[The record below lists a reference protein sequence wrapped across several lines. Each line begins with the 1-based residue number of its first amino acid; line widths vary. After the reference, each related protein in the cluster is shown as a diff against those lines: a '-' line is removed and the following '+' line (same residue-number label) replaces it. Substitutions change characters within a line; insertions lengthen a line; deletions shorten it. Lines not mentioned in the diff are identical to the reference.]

1 MSQLRKSSSAGGIEL
16 PQRTSFIE
24 SVSAATVSNAHIGC
38 SLSTNICVQRSPEPW
53 RSVRL
58 LDCAFS
64 LGLFSKRKE
73 NTAGRRVSSTGE
85 LLPRTVRIPYSVVPF
100 VERAMTLRRRI
111 LLSVLLLCLCG
122 TAVAQTS
129 EQVNG
134 GVPPKEIRVTLLGTA
149 SGPRVHPGLAGI
161 STLVEAGGERFL
173 FDAGR
178 GLMLRLVQ
186 AGFAMSAVTKLFL
199 THLHSDH
206 IVDVPDLMLTPWPAA
221 PERKVP
227 LEVWG
232 PDGTRDMMRHLE
244 EAFAFDIHMRRDVDE
259 SFSPDGIRVVAHDI
273 REGKVYERNGVT
285 VTAFLVTHGLV
296 KPSYGYRVDY
306 AGRSVALSGD
316 TSPSDNLVAFCKGVD
331 VLIHE
336 AIDLDVL
343 RQVGAEPATRGG
355 DRGASHHAGAGGGHL
370 QPSIAAAGRV
380 LPQSGNRSNRRAD
393 KAVVLGTRGDGRGSD
408 GYRHRRRSACETGAP
423 QRYGR
428 GSRPPRGL
436 GTIVVQKTVEYP
448 ANRCIT
454 LPRG

>member
-1 MSQLRKSSSAGGIEL
+1 
-16 PQRTSFIE
+16 
-24 SVSAATVSNAHIGC
+24 
-38 SLSTNICVQRSPEPW
+38 
-53 RSVRL
+53 
-58 LDCAFS
+58 
-64 LGLFSKRKE
+64 
-73 NTAGRRVSSTGE
+73 
-85 LLPRTVRIPYSVVPF
+85 
-100 VERAMTLRRRI
+100 MTLRRRI

-134 GVPPKEIRVTLLGTA
+134 GVPLKDIRVTLLGTA
-149 SGPRVHPGLAGI
+149 SGPRVHVGLAGI

-178 GLMLRLVQ
+178 GFMQRLVQ
-186 AGFAMSAVTKLFL
+186 AGFPMNAVTNLFL

-206 IVDVPDLMLTPWPAA
+206 IVDVPDLMLTPWSAA

-232 PDGTRDMMRHLE
+232 PHGTRDMMRHLE

-259 SFSPDGIRVVAHDI
+259 SFSPDGIRVVARDI

-296 KPSYGYRVDY
+296 KPSYRYRVDY

-331 VLIHE
+331 VLIQE

-343 RQVGAEPATRGG
+343 RRLVPNQQRMEAIVKRHTTPEKAAGVFSRVSPRLAVFSHSPGTAVIVEQTR
-355 DRGASHHAGAGGGHL
+355 RSY
-370 QPSIAAAGRV
+370 AGRV
-380 LPQSGNRSNRRAD
+380 EMGEDLMVID
-393 KAVVLGTRGDGRGSD
+393 IGDEVRV
-408 GYRHRRRSACETGAP
+408 RPRSAEVRAP
-423 QRYGR
+423 
-428 GSRPPRGL
+428 
-436 GTIVVQKTVEYP
+436 
-448 ANRCIT
+448 
-454 LPRG
+454 